1 MVKVKICGITKQE
14 DLIAA
19 ITAGADSLG
28 FIIDVPSSKRNLLLS
43 QAKKLISKVPKNIY
57 TIGVT
62 TFKDIQTLTHLLK
75 RLNTDYI
82 QIHGDLHY
90 FLKSNAHSSLRN
102 QIIGSVN
109 ANSSNS
115 LKLADEYSHIFN
127 FILLDTADHEGLGGT
142 GKSHNWNL
150 SRRIKDRIY
159 PTPLILAGGLTP
171 KNIKEAIQI
180 VNPYGVDVSSG
191 VEKEPGIKD
200 HEKIYDFIRRAKEV
214 KY

>member
-28 FIIDVPSSKRNLLLS
+28 FIIDVPSSKRNLSLA

-62 TFKDIQTLTHLLK
+62 TFKDMQTLTHLLK

-82 QIHGDLHY
+82 QIHGDLNY
-90 FLKSNAHSSLRN
+90 FLKSHTHSSLRN
-102 QIIGSVN
+102 QLIGSVN

-115 LKLADEYSHIFN
+115 LKLAVEYSHIFN
-127 FILLDTADHEGLGGT
+127 SILLDTADYEGLGGT

-171 KNIKEAIQI
+171 KNIREAIQI
-180 VNPYGVDVSSG
+180 VDPYGVDVSSG

-200 HEKIYDFIRRAKEV
+200 HEKIHDFIRRAKEA

>member
-28 FIIDVPSSKRNLLLS
+28 FIIDVPSSKRNLSFS
-43 QAKKLISKVPKNIY
+43 QAKKLILEVPKNIY

-82 QIHGDLHY
+82 QIHGDLNY
-90 FLKSNAHSSLRN
+90 FLKSNTPSSLRN
-102 QIIGSVN
+102 RIIGSVN

-115 LKLADEYSHIFN
+115 QKLSVEYSHIFN
-127 FILLDTADHEGLGGT
+127 SLLLDTADCEGLGGT
-142 GKSHNWNL
+142 GRSHNWNL
-150 SRRIKDRIY
+150 SRKIRDRIY

-180 VNPYGVDVSSG
+180 VDPYGVDVSSG

-200 HEKIYDFIRRAKEV
+200 HAKIHDFIRRAKEAH
-214 KY
+214 Y